1 MRKILNV
8 ARREYVETIKTKIF
22 LFSLLM
28 TPAIMGLALYFSGRT
43 ARGLTAPQPPRN
55 IAVTDLS
62 SELTEEIKTSF
73 DSYNKSHQQR
83 QLLLQGLET
92 DKGAAELAVARHKDR
107 LRRGELDV
115 YVVMDAD
122 VVAGRGKMHLYTRG
136 MKAAHLDVLPT
147 IENLLNHAVVSRRC
161 KLRDL
166 PPAMLAELRRRVPVE
181 QVDVSS
187 QDERVR
193 KKSDRVATIVLPFAF
208 MFLMFVGIFG
218 MGQHMISSVI
228 EEKNSR
234 VVEMLLSALSPF
246 ELLAG
251 KILGLAGIGLTVM
264 TLWGVGAYAAARW
277 RGLTIDFPIEIL
289 PYFVIYYVL
298 GFLFFSS
305 ILAGVGSV
313 CNTIKEA
320 QSLMMPVSLVCVL
333 PMLAVTQLLQNPTG
347 TMARVFSFLPPLA
360 PMVMILRLAARA
372 DMSPLEVMGS
382 IVVLAA
388 SVPAVIWAAARVF
401 RTGILMYGK
410 RPRLREVLRWVR
422 QA

>member
-136 MKAAHLDVLPT
+136 MKASHLDVLPT

-264 TLWGVGAYAAARW
+264 ALWGVGAFAAARW
-277 RGLTIDFPIEIL
+277 RDLTIDFPIEIL
-289 PYFVIYYVL
+289 PYFVVYYVL